1 MAGSRED
8 AQLLVQLAQWG
19 ATMGLDEAVSAIL
32 DDAFDPASATTQ
44 DMPVR
49 RVLNFGETIGTLVKN
64 GLLDRELALDW
75 LWVAGLWQRVAPAVQ
90 AAREKYGEP
99 RLGENFEALAA
110 PQSG

>member
-19 ATMGLDEAVSAIL
+19 ASMGLDEAVTAVF
-32 DDAFDPASATTQ
+32 DDGFDPGSATAQ

-64 GLLDRELALDW
+64 GLLDRELVLDW
-75 LWVAGLWQRVAPAVQ
+75 LWVAGLWQRVEPAVQ
-90 AAREKYGEP
+90 DAREKFGEP

-110 PQSG
+110 AQSG